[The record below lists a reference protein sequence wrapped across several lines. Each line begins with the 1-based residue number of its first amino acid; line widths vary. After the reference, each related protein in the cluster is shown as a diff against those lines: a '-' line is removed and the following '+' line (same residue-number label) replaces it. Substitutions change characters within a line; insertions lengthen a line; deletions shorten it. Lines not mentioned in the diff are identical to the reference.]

1 MHRMENQA
9 KEKSVWLPNQLSAV
23 KLFLDQVE
31 FSINES
37 YEQLDGKTLYEYT
50 IIHNDNSGILKI
62 LPELKNSPILEE
74 YNRML
79 PLDKTEF
86 LYQSAY
92 KKTGGVL
99 NLFHGEIN
107 ESMDSELKEL
117 FRKNE
122 DKNKAIKIWKDTKSE
137 LWSSLSPKL
146 VWAGGGKLEK
156 ELLLQ
161 FCGKL
166 TDMMQGKK
174 FHTQGSAIIKSM
186 EYLRAWQL
194 AYDEICSD
202 NPMNA
207 IIKEREEIYN
217 RKIKFLKEMN
227 IECDF

>member
-1 MHRMENQA
+1 MENGA
-9 KEKSVWLPNQLSAV
+9 KEKNVWLPNQLSAV
-23 KLFLDQVE
+23 KLFLAQIE

-50 IIHNDNSGILKI
+50 IINNDNSGILKI
-62 LPELKNSPILEE
+62 LLELKNSPILEE
-74 YNRML
+74 YNKML

-86 LYQSAY
+86 LYQSVY
-92 KKTGGVL
+92 RKTGGVL

-107 ESMDSELKEL
+107 ESMDGELKEL
-117 FRKNE
+117 FGKNE
-122 DKNKAIKIWKDTKSE
+122 DKNKAIKLWRDTKSE

-161 FCGKL
+161 FCDKL
-166 TDMMQGKK
+166 TDIMQGKQ
-174 FHTQGSAIIKSM
+174 FYTQGSAIIKSI

-194 AYDEICSD
+194 AYNEVCDD
-202 NPMNA
+202 TPMNA